1 MDDYQLFFKTIYGI
15 TIIICLAYLW
25 TLASELVC
33 SIMATIKHYGIN
45 KIPNAEKEKAC
56 DKKGKKTK
64 EIKTIRKISSTALQE
79 NFASAES

>member
-33 SIMATIKHYGIN
+33 SIIATIKRHGIN
-45 KIPNAEKEKAC
+45 KIPNTEKEEVPQKRE
-56 DKKGKKTK
+56 KRTRG
-64 EIKTIRKISSTALQE
+64 IKTIRKIRSTALQE
-79 NFASAES
+79 SCASVSP